1 MSQLRERWLSCSEK
15 DVSNKLASSPV
26 ANATATLW
34 LGIEKERERERE
46 KEREGTISGGKV

>member
-15 DVSNKLASSPV
+15 DVSNKLVSSPV
-26 ANATATLW
+26 ANATLW

>member
-26 ANATATLW
+26 ANATLW